1 LKRFERRDFLGEFK
15 ESLEKSLVGEFWWYE
30 CPGRRPPFSWREN
43 LRGNCHGKNY
53 NREFCLETKRDDDK
67 SFVGF

>member
-43 LRGNCHGKNY
+43 LRGNCHGK
-53 NREFCLETKRDDDK
+53 EL
-67 SFVGF
+67 